1 MMENKIRV
9 KCVMVDIRYGLFT
22 KYFTL
27 CLPLN
32 CTSKLVANCVSVA
45 SIMVRSPN

>member
-1 MMENKIRV
+1 MMENKIKV
-9 KCVMVDIRYGLFT
+9 CNGGHKAWPLYS

-32 CTSKLVANCVSVA
+32 CMSKLVATCVSVA